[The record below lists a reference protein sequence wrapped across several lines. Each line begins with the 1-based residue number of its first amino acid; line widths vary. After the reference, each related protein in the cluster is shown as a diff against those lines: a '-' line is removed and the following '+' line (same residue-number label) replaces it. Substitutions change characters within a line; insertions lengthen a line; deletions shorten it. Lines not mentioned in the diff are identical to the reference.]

1 MIHLHNLKLLAQ
13 KGKYQTL
20 YAVMLVLAAWDEE
33 LAAHSQQVALE
44 LLRFTSADDQAL
56 VPKRSVLRDHRGD
69 EIEWY
74 WAGLLH
80 DLGKIAL
87 APEILRKRGALTTR
101 ERKAMRKHPAKGAA
115 LLTMMRA
122 PQVVIQ
128 GAKLHHE
135 WWDGT
140 GYPHGLKG
148 SQIPLIARVLAVA
161 DVYAALT
168 SDRPYRHA
176 YTSEQAQLEIERN
189 AGTQFDPNIVARF
202 FERES
207 HVTR

>member
-1 MIHLHNLKLLAQ
+1 MIHLKKLKRLAEGQ
-13 KGKYQTL
+13 H
-20 YAVMLVLAAWDEE
+20 AVLQAVLLVLATWDEALFAHGERVANE
-33 LAAHSQQVALE
+33 LIRLAPADSAA
-44 LLRFTSADDQAL
+44 
-56 VPKRSVLRDHRGD
+56 
-69 EIEWY
+69 EWY

-87 APEILRKRGALTTR
+87 APEILRKRGALTAR

-115 LLTMMRA
+115 LLAMMRA

-128 GAKLHHE
+128 GTKFHHE

-140 GYPHGLKG
+140 GYPSGLAG
-148 SQIPLIARVLAVA
+148 IQIPLIARVLAVA
-161 DVYAALT
+161 DVYTALT
-168 SDRPYRHA
+168 SDRPYRQA

-202 FERES
+202 FEKES
-207 HVTR
+207 YVTR

>member
-1 MIHLHNLKLLAQ
+1 MIHFQKLKRLAQ
-13 KGKYQTL
+13 GQHVTL
-20 YAVMLVLAAWDEE
+20 KAVMLVFATWDED
-33 LAAHSQQVALE
+33 LFAHCEQVANESIRLAPAD
-44 LLRFTSADDQAL
+44 SAA
-56 VPKRSVLRDHRGD
+56 
-69 EIEWY
+69 EWY

-87 APEILRKRGALTTR
+87 PPEILRKRGALTTR

-115 LLTMMRA
+115 LLTMMSA
-122 PQVVIQ
+122 PQMVIE
-128 GAKLHHE
+128 GTKFHHE
-135 WWDGT
+135 RWDGT
-140 GYPHGLKG
+140 GYPSGLHRQ
-148 SQIPLIARVLAVA
+148 QIPLVARVLAVA
-161 DVYAALT
+161 DVYTALT

-176 YTSEQAQLEIERN
+176 YTPEQAQLEIERN

>member
-1 MIHLHNLKLLAQ
+1 MIHLQNLKHLAEDQ
-13 KGKYQTL
+13 H
-20 YAVMLVLAAWDEE
+20 AVLHAVILVLATWDEGLFTHGERVANE
-33 LAAHSQQVALE
+33 LIRLAPADSAA
-44 LLRFTSADDQAL
+44 
-56 VPKRSVLRDHRGD
+56 
-69 EIEWY
+69 EWY

-168 SDRPYRHA
+168 SERPYRHA